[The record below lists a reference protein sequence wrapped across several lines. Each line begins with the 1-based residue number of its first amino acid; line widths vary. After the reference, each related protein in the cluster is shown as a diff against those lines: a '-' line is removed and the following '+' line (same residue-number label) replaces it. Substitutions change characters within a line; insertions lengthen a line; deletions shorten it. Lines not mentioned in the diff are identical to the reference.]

1 MATCSACSVTVEC
14 NDGCG
19 VMCVDDCGTCTFWC
33 EPTTLPAD
41 SAYKGTLVQLVRAA
55 GGTTVV
61 RVHEDLDK
69 PIAPHDDDKRF
80 ELCFKDLPLAS
91 LARLLG
97 SMSKRRVFA
106 SADKAEQ
113 RLSGGG
119 TGTVSELAAKFS
131 LLLE

>member
-19 VMCVDDCGTCTFWC
+19 VMCVDDCGICMFWC

-41 SAYKGTLVQLVRAA
+41 SAYRGTLVQLVRAA

-61 RVHEDLDK
+61 RVREDLDR
-69 PIAPHDDDKRF
+69 PIAPHNDDKRF
-80 ELCFKDLPLAS
+80 ELCFKALPLS
-91 LARLLG
+91 SSARLLG
-97 SMSKRRVFA
+97 SMSKRRVRV
-106 SADKAEQ
+106 SADKADQ

-119 TGTVSELAAKFS
+119 TGTVSELAAKFG

>member
-1 MATCSACSVTVEC
+1 MATCTACSVTVEC

-19 VMCVDDCGTCTFWC
+19 VMCVDDCGICTFWC

-41 SAYKGTLVQLVRAA
+41 SAFGGTLVQLVRAA
-55 GGTTVV
+55 DGTTVV
-61 RVHEDLDK
+61 RVHEDLDQ
-69 PIAPHDDDKRF
+69 PIAPHEDDKRF
-80 ELCFKDLPLAS
+80 ELCFKDLPVAS
-91 LARLLG
+91 LARLLS
-97 SMSKRRVFA
+97 SMSKRRVRA
-106 SADKAEQ
+106 SPDRSGE

>member
-19 VMCVDDCGTCTFWC
+19 VVCVDDCGICTFWC

-80 ELCFKDLPLAS
+80 ELCFKDLPIAS

-97 SMSKRRVFA
+97 SMSKRRVFV
-106 SADKAEQ
+106 SADKAD
-113 RLSGGG
+113 
-119 TGTVSELAAKFS
+119 
-131 LLLE
+131 

>member
-1 MATCSACSVTVEC
+1 M
-14 NDGCG
+14 
-19 VMCVDDCGTCTFWC
+19 
-33 EPTTLPAD
+33 
-41 SAYKGTLVQLVRAA
+41 
-55 GGTTVV
+55 V

-69 PIAPHDDDKRF
+69 PITPHDDDKRF